1 MGRAYFF
8 KVQSGKITVCLLV
21 RNYRKDSL
29 FPPFFVALIL
39 KKMKDNCRID
49 TFSKFEIQ
57 IAHSNQNTTLTTD
70 HYFES

>member
-1 MGRAYFF
+1 MKLAVEETPYL
-8 KVQSGKITVCLLV
+8 SEII
-21 RNYRKDSL
+21 RKDSL

-70 HYFES
+70 HYFG